1 MEPMAT
7 VEEKKKRSG
16 VGRKS
21 LRRVLP
27 VVPSDLRG
35 VSKAKGS
42 HGLALKVQGQGV
54 QRRYDEGLKRDI
66 ALMATQRG
74 NKKTAEHYRKKLG
87 FHMYTQT
94 VCRFKKEY
102 LGNGNKKRGLGKGQ
116 VGEVREEQAGGSEEQ
131 VEGGEENVQ
140 VSAVG
145 GSTSIQERSLND
157 TTSVMNEEG
166 VSNQEDGGRV
176 HRQVE
181 NAKREVD
188 SEHNSQQVKEQRGE
202 RDGDVSVMFDLCR

>member
-1 MEPMAT
+1 M
-7 VEEKKKRSG
+7 
-16 VGRKS
+16 
-21 LRRVLP
+21 LQRRLLP
-27 VVPSDLRG
+27 VVPSDLKG
-35 VSKAKGS
+35 VTKAKGS

-54 QRRYDEGLKRDI
+54 QRRYDEALKRDI
-66 ALMATQRG
+66 GLMATQRG

-87 FHMYTQT
+87 FHMNTDT

-116 VGEVREEQAGGSEEQ
+116 VDEVREEQVGGSEEQ

-157 TTSVMNEEG
+157 TSKEVNEEG
-166 VSNQEDGGRV
+166 VSKQKDGGRV
-176 HRQVE
+176 HRKVE
-181 NAKREVD
+181 NAEREVD
-188 SEHNSQQVKEQRGE
+188 AEGNFQQVTNFMIPPIFS
-202 RDGDVSVMFDLCR
+202 VSKAHPGH

>member
-1 MEPMAT
+1 MYAA
-7 VEEKKKRSG
+7 RG
-16 VGRKS
+16 
-21 LRRVLP
+21 VLP

-145 GSTSIQERSLND
+145 GSTSMQERSLND
-157 TTSVMNEEG
+157 TSKEVNEEG
-166 VSNQEDGGRV
+166 VSKQKDGGRV
-176 HRQVE
+176 HRKVE
-181 NAKREVD
+181 NAEREVD
-188 SEHNSQQVKEQRGE
+188 AEGNFQQVTYFMIPPIFS
-202 RDGDVSVMFDLCR
+202 VSKAHPGQ